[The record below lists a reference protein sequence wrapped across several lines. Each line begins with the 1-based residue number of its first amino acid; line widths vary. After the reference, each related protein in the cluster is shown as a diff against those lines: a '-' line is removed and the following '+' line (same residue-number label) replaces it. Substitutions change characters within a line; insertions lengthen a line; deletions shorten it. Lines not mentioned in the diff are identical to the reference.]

1 MAPWSFATYIKN
13 MVSESNDRMIRYGG
27 ILGLMVFL
35 LTAYLFS
42 TDKKRIPVK
51 TVVYGLIIQF
61 AIAVFMLK
69 TTVGV
74 VIFKWVNRIFV
85 KILSYGDRGS
95 ELLFGK
101 LVHSTDIGATLAFQA
116 LPIIIFVSAL
126 MGLLVYFGV
135 IQFIIRI
142 MARMFY
148 RTLKITGV
156 EAFIASLLIFL
167 GIEAITGV
175 KDYIRNM
182 NESRI
187 FTIMV
192 TFMSTIAGSV
202 MVAYM
207 SFGAQAGHLLTASLM
222 SAPAAIVISK
232 IMIPDVDTSESD
244 PLHTVKIEK
253 KGSNMIEAVANGT
266 SEGLNL
272 CLQIAAMLIA
282 FMAIIHLLNGLFGTI
297 TGVTL
302 ERFMGYLLSPV
313 AFLIGIPPG
322 ESIEVGTLLGIKT
335 LFTEFISYLQLKAH
349 ILAQTLSPRTIAI
362 TTYALC
368 GFTHF
373 GSVAIL
379 LGGIGTLVPE
389 QKPIVSRLSIK
400 ALIGGFLTT
409 LMTAA
414 IAGILI
420 GAG

>member
-1 MAPWSFATYIKN
+1 
-13 MVSESNDRMIRYGG
+13 MIRYSG
-27 ILGLMVFL
+27 ILGLVVFL
-35 LTAYLFS
+35 LAAFLFS
-42 TDKKRIPVK
+42 NNRKRIPYK
-51 TVVYGLIIQF
+51 TVVYGLLIQF
-61 AIAVFMLK
+61 VIAIFMLK
-69 TTVGV
+69 TAVGV
-74 VIFKWVNRIFV
+74 VVFEWVNRLFV
-85 KILSYGDRGS
+85 KVLGYSDRGS

-116 LPIIIFVSAL
+116 LPVIIFVSAL
-126 MGLLVYFGV
+126 MGLLVYFGI

-148 RTLKITGV
+148 RTMKITGV
-156 EAFIASLLIFL
+156 EAFIASLLIFM

-175 KDYIRNM
+175 KEYIRNM

-232 IMIPDVDTSESD
+232 IMIPDIDPSETD

-253 KGSNMIEAVANGT
+253 KGGTVIEAIANGT
-266 SEGLNL
+266 SDGLNL

-282 FMAIIHLLNGLFGTI
+282 FMAIIHLLNGLFGAI
-297 TGVTL
+297 TGISL
-302 ERFMGYLLSPV
+302 ERFMGYVLSPV
-313 AFLIGIPPG
+313 ALLIGIPPG

-335 LFTEFISYLQLKAH
+335 LFTEFISYLQLKVH
-349 ILAQTLSPRTIAI
+349 IIEQTLSPRTIAI

-379 LGGIGTLVPE
+379 IGGIGTLVPE
-389 QKPIVSRLSIK
+389 KKSVVSRLSIK

-420 GAG
+420 GTG